1 MSRKQFSCRF
11 STIHLQVI
19 KLMTLFL
26 YLFACTNSTVDNDFP
41 QLPSITLEVK
51 EVLSTE
57 RKEAKTLSISL
68 TGEIRGEIEPCGCP
82 TLPYGGFERRAN
94 AIQKIKDNPYQQ
106 PLFQLDAGE
115 MLLKGFFS
123 DKGEQ
128 KEDRAKLIASLAK
141 DIGIDAWA
149 VGPSDLM
156 AIGLTE
162 LQNLDSPPK
171 ISATWKDEE
180 GEWLFPPFIVLE
192 KEGIRLGVIGFSEE
206 PTDPELRKLISY
218 QKPID
223 IISEVL
229 PKIPKDIDLLIGL
242 GSVDDLQA
250 EELSKKVPELALIL
264 STEGAHHQA
273 PFYPFSNPE
282 NALIIEAPKQGRFVQ
297 QIQLVLG
304 GISSQA
310 PTHLVSEQEWRDWN
324 LLQHQESTPRKEEL
338 ELLFLQHSQ
347 GNNLFYTELIPLS
360 EAYGQNNPITDK
372 IDVFANETIKKAEKI
387 AQSPATPFE
396 PGFASSG
403 RCASCHTK
411 EIAKWSFSKHARAW
425 ETMIIEEQTKNPECI
440 TCHTTGFGQKGGFGE
455 PSTNNIRKYKA
466 VQCEACHGPMRGH
479 PEEASIHS
487 QPVTQ
492 ETCLACHDEA
502 NSPNFQWE
510 RYLRLAQ
517 CQD

>member
-1 MSRKQFSCRF
+1 MSRKQFSCPF
-11 STIHLQVI
+11 STIHLQMTE
-19 KLMTLFL
+19 LMTLFFF
-26 YLFACTNSTVDNDFP
+26 LFACTNSTLDNNFP
-41 QLPSITLEVK
+41 QLPLINQDVEEVF
-51 EVLSTE
+51 STE
-57 RKEAKTLSISL
+57 TKEAKTLSISL

-94 AIQKIKDNPYQQ
+94 AIQKIKDTPYQQ

-123 DKGEQ
+123 NKGEQ
-128 KEDRAKLIASLAK
+128 KEERAKLIASLAK
-141 DIGIDAWA
+141 DIGVDAWA

-162 LQNLDSPPK
+162 LQSLDSPPK
-171 ISATWKDEE
+171 ISATWKNEE

-192 KEGIRLGVIGFSEE
+192 KQGIRLGIIGFSGE
-206 PTDPELRKLISY
+206 PTDPELRKQISY
-218 QKPID
+218 QEPID

-242 GSVDDLQA
+242 GSIDDLQA
-250 EELSKKVPELALIL
+250 QELSKKVSELALIL
-264 STEGAHHQA
+264 STEGSNYQP
-273 PFYPFSNPE
+273 PFLPFSNPE

-304 GISSQA
+304 GEASQA

-324 LLQHQESTPRKEEL
+324 FLQHQESTPRKLEL
-338 ELLFLQHSQ
+338 EKVFLQHSQ

-360 EAYGQNNPITDK
+360 ESYEKKNPITNK
-372 IDVFANETIKKAEKI
+372 IDQFAQDTIQKAEEI
-387 AQSPATPFE
+387 AQSHTTPFE

-425 ETMIIEEQTKNPECI
+425 ETMIIEGQTKNPECI
-440 TCHTTGFGQKGGFGE
+440 TCHSTGFGQKGGFGE
-455 PSTNNIRKYKA
+455 PSVNNIRKYKA

-479 PEEASIHS
+479 PEENSIHS
-487 QPVTQ
+487 QPVSP
-492 ETCLACHDEA
+492 ETCLVCHDEA

-510 RYLRLAQ
+510 RYLRLAT

>member
-180 GEWLFPPFIVLE
+180 GEW
-192 KEGIRLGVIGFSEE
+192 
-206 PTDPELRKLISY
+206 
-218 QKPID
+218 Q
-223 IISEVL
+223 EV
-229 PKIPKDIDLLIGL
+229 
-242 GSVDDLQA
+242 
-250 EELSKKVPELALIL
+250 
-264 STEGAHHQA
+264 
-273 PFYPFSNPE
+273 
-282 NALIIEAPKQGRFVQ
+282 
-297 QIQLVLG
+297 
-304 GISSQA
+304 
-310 PTHLVSEQEWRDWN
+310 EQEV
-324 LLQHQESTPRKEEL
+324 EL
-338 ELLFLQHSQ
+338 
-347 GNNLFYTELIPLS
+347 
-360 EAYGQNNPITDK
+360 
-372 IDVFANETIKKAEKI
+372 
-387 AQSPATPFE
+387 
-396 PGFASSG
+396 
-403 RCASCHTK
+403 
-411 EIAKWSFSKHARAW
+411 
-425 ETMIIEEQTKNPECI
+425 
-440 TCHTTGFGQKGGFGE
+440 
-455 PSTNNIRKYKA
+455 
-466 VQCEACHGPMRGH
+466 
-479 PEEASIHS
+479 
-487 QPVTQ
+487 
-492 ETCLACHDEA
+492 
-502 NSPNFQWE
+502 
-510 RYLRLAQ
+510 
-517 CQD
+517 